1 MKIENDDSIV
11 VSHEGKNVIT
21 LSCSAIQ
28 SYNVT
33 EKIITC
39 QFREDYFAQKLAIK
53 FFGNDQVKTF
63 LSALPPILRPTPEE
77 DISRRLSESNYDD
90 SGREETSSS
99 NLTDPPSSEN
109 DD

>member
-1 MKIENDDSIV
+1 MCKKEFGDCEATLINNRSTKFSGNIFIMKTEGDDRIV
-11 VSHEGKNVIT
+11 VSHEGINVII
-21 LSCSAIQ
+21 LSCSVIR

-39 QFREDYFAQKLAIK
+39 QFREDYFAQKLVIK

-77 DISRRLSESNYDD
+77 DISRR
-90 SGREETSSS
+90 
-99 NLTDPPSSEN
+99 
-109 DD
+109 